1 MSSFKSP
8 LKNLVLFA
16 ALAGM
21 FMALGCGDSLEKE
34 KMTAFMQDYQK
45 NLDEYA
51 DAIGKAD
58 SAKRAEIEA
67 KLDAL
72 KGQWAL
78 LKEDIATEVTPQ
90 TMEKMEAEFQNLS
103 KKYAELSGKP

>member
-1 MSSFKSP
+1 MSFIKSS

-21 FMALGCGDSLEKE
+21 FMALGCGDSVEKE
-34 KMTAFMQDYQK
+34 KMTAFMQNYQK
-45 NLDEYA
+45 NLDDYA
-51 DAIGKAD
+51 DAIGRAD
-58 SAKRAEIEA
+58 SAKKAEIEV

-72 KGQWAL
+72 KGQWEL

-90 TMEKMEAEFQNLS
+90 TMEKMEAEFQNLA

>member
-1 MSSFKSP
+1 MSFIKSS

-21 FMALGCGDSLEKE
+21 FMALGCGDSVEKE
-34 KMTAFMQDYQK
+34 KMTAFMQNYQK

-58 SAKRAEIEA
+58 STKKAEIEA

-72 KGQWAL
+72 KGQWEL
-78 LKEDIATEVTPQ
+78 LKEEIGTEVTPQ
-90 TMEKMEAEFQNLS
+90 TMEKMEAEFQNLA

>member
-1 MSSFKSP
+1 MSSIKSS

-21 FMALGCGDSLEKE
+21 FMALGCGDNLGKE

-45 NLDEYA
+45 NLDEYS

-58 SAKRAEIEA
+58 SAKKAEIEA

-72 KGQWAL
+72 KGQWEL
-78 LKEDIATEVTPQ
+78 LKEDIGTEVTPQ
-90 TMEKMEAEFQNLS
+90 TMEKMEAEFQKLS
-103 KKYAELSGKP
+103 KKYSELSGKS